1 MSKKTIMLCCAAGM
15 STSLLVSKMKK
26 SAETLKVDVDIF
38 ATAVSGFDQ
47 ELASRQ
53 VDCVMLG
60 PQVSYMADDFKAKL
74 SERNI
79 PLVVISMQDYGLMNG
94 ERVLKQALDLL
105 N

>member
-1 MSKKTIMLCCAAGM
+1 
-15 STSLLVSKMKK
+15 
-26 SAETLKVDVDIF
+26 
-38 ATAVSGFDQ
+38 
-47 ELASRQ
+47 
-53 VDCVMLG
+53 
-60 PQVSYMADDFKAKL
+60 MADDFKAKL